1 MRKRADIAAEL
12 IYAALTSSKA
22 VSFDGFLEY
31 LDFYADLR
39 AGETVPAAPD
49 QATAPLL
56 ELNARNE
63 YETADEGSAEDVD
76 EEPEKVPTDGAFTGK
91 GAGDKLRIFKRLTK
105 YREANGLGCAETL
118 AAKARGV
125 DANDIRRMC
134 HSEKVELRK
143 WLAVD
148 EALNKVEA
156 DRDQAKDA

>member
-1 MRKRADIAAEL
+1 MRTKSDIAAEL
-12 IYAALTSSKA
+12 IYSALTAGKA
-22 VSFDGFLEY
+22 VSFEDCLEY

-39 AGETVPAAPD
+39 AVETVTSAPD
-49 QATAPLL
+49 QAAAPLL
-56 ELNARNE
+56 ELNDRNE

-91 GAGDKLRIFKRLTK
+91 GAGEKLRIFERLTE